1 MPEAVASFAETLSCT
16 DASDEV
22 LAALLKSSS
31 HRTTL
36 RLSPSN
42 ITLAVLQ
49 WTTIF
54 SMVRSGFTALVI
66 ANRRVIPVL
75 ALTAC
80 GITEEYAKQL
90 ATQYSTERA
99 RILED
104 PVHFIQDRWYDN
116 EEPLQYATTSK

>member
-1 MPEAVASFAETLSCT
+1 
-16 DASDEV
+16 
-22 LAALLKSSS
+22 
-31 HRTTL
+31 
-36 RLSPSN
+36 
-42 ITLAVLQ
+42 
-49 WTTIF
+49 
-54 SMVRSGFTALVI
+54 MVRSGFTALVI